1 VTEGLVQIGPP
12 KLQAVQADTE
22 VAPPPL
28 ALIAAGETA
37 RFTANEPADVKVEKV
52 ANADIDR
59 KLAWTRLIFER
70 QTLAEV
76 VAEFNRYN
84 RRQMVIAD
92 PAIANRRVGGGFD
105 ANDIDSFILA
115 LEHSFDIRAYPNP
128 VEQPDAEVIR
138 LVGSQQDATGDEP
151 DPP

>member
-1 VTEGLVQIGPP
+1 
-12 KLQAVQADTE
+12 
-22 VAPPPL
+22 
-28 ALIAAGETA
+28 
-37 RFTANEPADVKVEKV
+37 
-52 ANADIDR
+52 
-59 KLAWTRLIFER
+59 
-70 QTLAEV
+70 V

-138 LVGSQQDATGDEP
+138 LVGSQQEATGDEP